1 MPNIDYPN
9 LSLDPGKYLFLI
21 TNDIRYLET
30 TYSID
35 LNVNSLDWRF
45 VNESIDETVDFSKV
59 TEGISGSID
68 FGSITS

>member
-45 VNESIDETVDFSKV
+45 INEPIDETVDFSKV
-59 TEGISGSID
+59 TEGVSGSID
-68 FGSITS
+68 FGTITS

>member
-1 MPNIDYPN
+1 MPLHLPSTIF
-9 LSLDPGKYLFLI
+9 GKYLFLI

-30 TYSID
+30 NYSID

-45 VNESIDETVDFSKV
+45 VKENIDEEVDFSLI

-68 FGSITS
+68 FGTITS